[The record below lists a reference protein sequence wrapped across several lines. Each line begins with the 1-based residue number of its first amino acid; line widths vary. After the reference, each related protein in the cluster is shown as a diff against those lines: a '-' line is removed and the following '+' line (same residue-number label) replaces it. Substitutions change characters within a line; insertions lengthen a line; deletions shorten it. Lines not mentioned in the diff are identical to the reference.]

1 MTIKLIV
8 VGKTDEGY
16 LRKGIDEYCSRLG
29 HYCRFELVTV
39 PPVKGA
45 ASLSAAQLKD
55 REAEL
60 ILKAISPSDECILLD
75 ERGNEFTSKSWAQ
88 HLERKLA
95 HSSRNIVFVTGGSM
109 GFGSKVYDR
118 ADSMMSLSKMTF
130 SHQMVRLIFLEQLYR
145 AFTII
150 EGEPYHHE

>member
-8 VGKTDEGY
+8 VGKTDESW
-16 LRKGIDEYCSRLG
+16 LREGIDIYRARLG
-29 HYCRFELVTV
+29 HYCRFEMVTI
-39 PPVKGA
+39 PALKGA
-45 ASLSAAQLKD
+45 GSLSKEQLKD

-60 ILKAISPSDECILLD
+60 VLKNISACDECILLD
-75 ERGNEFTSKSWAQ
+75 ERGKEFTSVSWAQ
-88 HLERKLA
+88 HLEQKFA
-95 HSSRNIVFVTGGSM
+95 HSSRNVVFVIGGSM
-109 GFGSKVYDR
+109 GFGRKVYER
-118 ADSMMSLSKMTF
+118 ADGQMCLSRMTF

>member
-8 VGKTDEGY
+8 VGKTEDGY
-16 LRKGIDEYCSRLG
+16 LREGVDIYRARLE
-29 HYCRFELVTV
+29 HYCRFEIVTI
-39 PPVKGA
+39 PALKGVK
-45 ASLSAAQLKD
+45 SLSREQLKD

-60 ILKAISPSDECILLD
+60 ILKNLTASDECILLD
-75 ERGNEFTSKSWAQ
+75 ERGKEFSSVSWAQ
-88 HLERKLA
+88 HLEQKFA
-95 HSSRNIVFVTGGSM
+95 HSSKNMVFVIGGSM
-109 GFGSKVYDR
+109 GFGKKVYDR
-118 ADSMMSLSKMTF
+118 ADGLMSLSKMTF